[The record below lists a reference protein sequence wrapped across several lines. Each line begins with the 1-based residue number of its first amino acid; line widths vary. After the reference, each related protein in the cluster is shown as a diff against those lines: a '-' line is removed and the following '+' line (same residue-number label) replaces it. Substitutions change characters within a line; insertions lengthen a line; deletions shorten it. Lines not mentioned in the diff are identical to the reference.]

1 MELKP
6 HPEIIRGFE
15 FESFGEAQSTID
27 RFMDFYN
34 NKRLHSAI
42 GYVTPKETERNITG
56 WWMQKRQ
63 VEKLVVSL
71 LAIKVQHSC
80 ATLLHTP

>member
-56 WWMQKRQ
+56 W
-63 VEKLVVSL
+63 
-71 LAIKVQHSC
+71 
-80 ATLLHTP
+80 